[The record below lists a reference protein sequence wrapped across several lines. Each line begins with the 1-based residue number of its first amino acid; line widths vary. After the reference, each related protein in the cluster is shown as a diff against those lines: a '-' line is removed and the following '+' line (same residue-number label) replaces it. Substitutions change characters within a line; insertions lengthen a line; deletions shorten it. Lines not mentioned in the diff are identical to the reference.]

1 MKKTSAPVRSQDIAI
16 LNQALALE
24 RRTVAAYI
32 AGMPLLT
39 RSERKAAR
47 QFLNEELEHTGELI
61 SLIKAA
67 GGKAPPRADSYVL
80 GHPTDGPGVLA
91 LLHSLEGLQISGYLD
106 WIPPPVPGTGAS
118 RGVLDPHRRL
128 PAPGD
133 GPGDAGPGPG
143 PGAVRH
149 RVGVSATVPG
159 LPTRRELL
167 ATGVGGLAAGAS
179 VTAGLIAAG
188 GTAAAATSTTSEPP
202 FSETDR
208 LQRLIRLE
216 LLLLYCYRYVLGSSL
231 LGPRTRRT
239 LAPFPGH
246 EEAHIDALAARLRAR
261 GGTLP
266 PGPASVAEANRDL
279 AHRKIGGRLG
289 QLKGG
294 PDALRML
301 LTLEQVTIGAY
312 FVALTKLQ
320 DAELIRLACEIMGN
334 EAQHDA
340 MIGLSMPKATPGSAV
355 PYGLV
360 QGLQ

>member
-1 MKKTSAPVRSQDIAI
+1 MSAA
-16 LNQALALE
+16 
-24 RRTVAAYI
+24 
-32 AGMPLLT
+32 
-39 RSERKAAR
+39 
-47 QFLNEELEHTGELI
+47 
-61 SLIKAA
+61 
-67 GGKAPPRADSYVL
+67 
-80 GHPTDGPGVLA
+80 
-91 LLHSLEGLQISGYLD
+91 
-106 WIPPPVPGTGAS
+106 
-118 RGVLDPHRRL
+118 
-128 PAPGD
+128 
-133 GPGDAGPGPG
+133 
-143 PGAVRH
+143 
-149 RVGVSATVPG
+149 VPG

-167 ATGVGGLAAGAS
+167 ATGAGGLMATGAT
-179 VTAGLIAAG
+179 VTAGLVVAG

-231 LGPRTRRT
+231 LGPGTRRT

-246 EEAHIDALAARLRAR
+246 EEAHIAALAARLKAR

-312 FVALTKLQ
+312 FIALTKLQ
-320 DAELIRLACEIMGN
+320 DAELVRVVCEIMGN